1 MNIPLRK
8 KIFLSAAAV
17 LLIAVLL
24 CGAAA
29 ETEEYAA
36 QTMRLLQYTGDVQI
50 LDAEGSPR
58 FVMENVRF
66 SSGETMMTG
75 ESSLASVGLDESK
88 IVTVDELS
96 SVEFIQ
102 QEGHILLS
110 LKEGTLLLDVE
121 KKLDE
126 NEAVDI
132 QTSTMTVGIRGTI
145 VGLSVLQPTPDV
157 QNPGAEK
164 GQQSDGHGQIVML
177 WMMAGVGHVEYVDS
191 QGNRNTFRAAAGTA
205 VIIADRDGDGTADSQ
220 PGVQQIS
227 EMTVPDCFVDYLRDN
242 PAALQR
248 VTEETGL
255 TLDDL
260 ANGAGES
267 LLGAGTAGFDYAAS
281 GDWRWPS
288 KVTLVA
294 QSATKMYDGKPL
306 SRPDVLVDGLPV
318 GLFCSV
324 AVAGEQTDAGSS
336 GNVIKSYA
344 IYNANNENVTD
355 HFTNIETVNG
365 TLTVEKAQLTVW
377 TDSAEKTY
385 DGTPLTAKEA
395 KLHRV
400 PGYEKNDA
408 PWKNSSFLVSP
419 NVNEQTLYGI
429 CGTVIVHGKSPLTGA
444 TQDIPVS
451 AGEKL
456 TIYLNSTGETIRF
469 EKTNVAA
476 ADLPLDLVKLYLDNP
491 DLLAQA
497 CEQTGWTKA
506 DIEKRKT
513 ALGSANAAELVSR
526 DGLNVSAAGADSLIL
541 DFTDVQIHVDSSVT
555 NYDGRALGPQEA
567 KFISIPLD
575 PTITVTATG
584 SQTDV
589 GTSKNGYE
597 IKWGDANKNNYTVV
611 EDLGT
616 LTVYP
621 AALTV
626 TTGSAAKA
634 YDGTPLSCEEAS
646 VAGLVGGETA
656 TVTATGSQT
665 EVGAS
670 DNTYTLSWGTAK
682 ESNYTVTDSLGTLTV
697 TEALTPGP
705 VSFTARSASKIY
717 DGTPLTV
724 SSATAAGL
732 PEGYTFSAVVKGSQT
747 DAGAGA
753 STVVSWTILDPS
765 GADVTASFSDVS
777 TAAGTLKVN
786 PAPLTVTTG
795 SASKAYDGTA
805 LTATA
810 GITGLVNGETATA
823 TATGSQTDVGTS
835 NNTYTLS
842 WGTAKAGNYTVTE
855 TLGTLEVTAN
865 TTPVTFTAASASKT
879 YDGAP
884 LTDGSVTAAG
894 LPAGYTCTAAAT
906 GTQTDAGSSDN
917 TVSSYAILKDGSDVT
932 ANFSNV
938 STAAGTLTVSPAP
951 LTLTTG
957 SASKAY
963 DGTALTAPAEITGLV
978 NGETATATATGSQ
991 TNVGTS
997 DNTYTLS
1004 WGTAKA
1010 GNYTVTET
1018 LGTLE
1023 VTANT
1028 TPITFT
1034 AASAGKTYDGSPLT
1048 DGSVTAA
1055 GLPAGFAFTAAAT
1068 GTQTDAGS
1076 SDNTVSSYAILKD
1089 GSDVTANFSNVS
1101 TAAGT
1106 LTVSPAPLTVN
1117 TGSAS
1122 KAYDGT
1128 ALTAPAEITGL
1139 VNGETATA
1147 TATGSQTD
1155 VGTSD
1160 NTYTLSWGTAK
1171 AGNYSVTD
1179 GEIGTLEVTANN
1191 TYIVITSGTSSG
1203 TYTPF
1208 GLKNSDYSV
1217 EGDLPAAL
1225 TLDVEITG
1233 FQEVA
1238 GTSNNTIAGYT
1249 IKDQNGDD
1257 KKAYFTN
1264 VHLNE
1269 GTLTLS
1275 KAKINVWTSSDTQT
1289 YKGSSYQTSNVS
1301 WTGVYGGDNPR
1312 TTDLSITD
1320 HLNSWVRDVG
1330 TYELSYKAELIRED
1344 LMDKYEI
1351 GETKFGTFTITPA
1364 PLTVTAGTASKVYD
1378 GTPLQDTTASLE
1390 GLLGTD
1396 AGKATVS
1403 ATATITDAGSVPYTY
1418 EIDWGEVN
1426 SNNYTVSE
1434 APDTLTVDPL
1444 GLKFDLG
1451 GKTMTYGS
1459 VDFEL
1464 YPILTYTT
1472 GNHHTGE
1479 TVNPDTIVF
1488 SEEGD
1493 ACTATY
1499 TLFTGD
1505 TATLTVQG
1513 AVDNNNVGEYSF
1525 TCNAS
1530 VSGTASNYDISYAH
1544 TTVTIKP
1551 LKVTIKTESR
1561 SKTYDGKPYPQDT
1574 EVPPPTIT
1582 IEDAPGDFTIMFS
1595 VQNKEGQITNAGSVK
1610 NDFKIDWGDENPDNY
1625 EISED
1630 PNPGTLTIT
1639 KATLTVST
1647 PSGSHAYDGN
1657 PYTLGPATVTGL
1669 VGTETVTVNATGSQ
1683 TEPGSSP
1690 NTYEVIWEDGTADKN
1705 NYEVVNG
1712 EIGTL
1717 TVF

>member
-164 GQQSDGHGQIVML
+164 GRQSDGHGQIVML

-377 TDSAEKTY
+377 TDSAGKTY

-469 EKTNVAA
+469 EKTAIAA

-513 ALGSANAAELVSR
+513 ALESANAAELVSR

-575 PTITVTATG
+575 PTITVTAIG

-626 TTGSAAKA
+626 TTGSASKA

-646 VAGLVGGETA
+646 VTGLVGGETA

-670 DNTYTLSWGTAK
+670 DNTYTLAWGTAK
-682 ESNYTVTDSLGTLTV
+682 ESNYAVTDSLGTLTV
-697 TEALTPGP
+697 SP
-705 VSFTARSASKIY
+705 
-717 DGTPLTV
+717 
-724 SSATAAGL
+724 AA
-732 PEGYTFSAVVKGSQT
+732 
-747 DAGAGA
+747 
-753 STVVSWTILDPS
+753 
-765 GADVTASFSDVS
+765 
-777 TAAGTLKVN
+777 
-786 PAPLTVTTG
+786 LTVTTG

-805 LTATA
+805 LTAPA
-810 GITGLVNGETATA
+810 GITGLVGGETATA

-855 TLGTLEVTAN
+855 ARHLHR
-865 TTPVTFTAASASKT
+865 
-879 YDGAP
+879 
-884 LTDGSVTAAG
+884 G
-894 LPAGYTCTAAAT
+894 LR
-906 GTQTDAGSSDN
+906 QQDLRR
-917 TVSSYAILKDGSDVT
+917 I
-932 ANFSNV
+932 
-938 STAAGTLTVSPAP
+938 SPHRQQRDR
-951 LTLTTG
+951 G
-957 SASKAY
+957 
-963 DGTALTAPAEITGLV
+963 
-978 NGETATATATGSQ
+978 
-991 TNVGTS
+991 
-997 DNTYTLS
+997 
-1004 WGTAKA
+1004 
-1010 GNYTVTET
+1010 
-1018 LGTLE
+1018 
-1023 VTANT
+1023 
-1028 TPITFT
+1028 
-1034 AASAGKTYDGSPLT
+1034 GSPRGLYLHRRRHRHP
-1048 DGSVTAA
+1048 DGRR
-1055 GLPAGFAFTAAAT
+1055 
-1068 GTQTDAGS
+1068 Q
-1076 SDNTVSSYAILKD
+1076 
-1089 GSDVTANFSNVS
+1089 
-1101 TAAGT
+1101 
-1106 LTVSPAPLTVN
+1106 
-1117 TGSAS
+1117 
-1122 KAYDGT
+1122 
-1128 ALTAPAEITGL
+1128 
-1139 VNGETATA
+1139 
-1147 TATGSQTD
+1147 Q
-1155 VGTSD
+1155 
-1160 NTYTLSWGTAK
+1160 
-1171 AGNYSVTD
+1171 
-1179 GEIGTLEVTANN
+1179 
-1191 TYIVITSGTSSG
+1191 
-1203 TYTPF
+1203 
-1208 GLKNSDYSV
+1208 
-1217 EGDLPAAL
+1217 
-1225 TLDVEITG
+1225 
-1233 FQEVA
+1233 
-1238 GTSNNTIAGYT
+1238 
-1249 IKDQNGDD
+1249 
-1257 KKAYFTN
+1257 
-1264 VHLNE
+1264 
-1269 GTLTLS
+1269 
-1275 KAKINVWTSSDTQT
+1275 
-1289 YKGSSYQTSNVS
+1289 
-1301 WTGVYGGDNPR
+1301 R
-1312 TTDLSITD
+1312 
-1320 HLNSWVRDVG
+1320 
-1330 TYELSYKAELIRED
+1330 
-1344 LMDKYEI
+1344 
-1351 GETKFGTFTITPA
+1351 
-1364 PLTVTAGTASKVYD
+1364 
-1378 GTPLQDTTASLE
+1378 
-1390 GLLGTD
+1390 
-1396 AGKATVS
+1396 
-1403 ATATITDAGSVPYTY
+1403 
-1418 EIDWGEVN
+1418 
-1426 SNNYTVSE
+1426 
-1434 APDTLTVDPL
+1434 
-1444 GLKFDLG
+1444 
-1451 GKTMTYGS
+1451 
-1459 VDFEL
+1459 
-1464 YPILTYTT
+1464 
-1472 GNHHTGE
+1472 
-1479 TVNPDTIVF
+1479 
-1488 SEEGD
+1488 
-1493 ACTATY
+1493 
-1499 TLFTGD
+1499 
-1505 TATLTVQG
+1505 
-1513 AVDNNNVGEYSF
+1513 
-1525 TCNAS
+1525 
-1530 VSGTASNYDISYAH
+1530 
-1544 TTVTIKP
+1544 
-1551 LKVTIKTESR
+1551 
-1561 SKTYDGKPYPQDT
+1561 
-1574 EVPPPTIT
+1574 
-1582 IEDAPGDFTIMFS
+1582 
-1595 VQNKEGQITNAGSVK
+1595 
-1610 NDFKIDWGDENPDNY
+1610 
-1625 EISED
+1625 
-1630 PNPGTLTIT
+1630 
-1639 KATLTVST
+1639 
-1647 PSGSHAYDGN
+1647 
-1657 PYTLGPATVTGL
+1657 
-1669 VGTETVTVNATGSQ
+1669 
-1683 TEPGSSP
+1683 
-1690 NTYEVIWEDGTADKN
+1690 
-1705 NYEVVNG
+1705 
-1712 EIGTL
+1712 
-1717 TVF
+1717 